1 MTIYYTPAPRPADED
16 ARQRAVAESG
26 FLEAADDP
34 ALAAIVRAAATLF
47 DTPMAAI
54 SIIDHE
60 RQYFPARIGIEAAET
75 PRAASFCAHAML
87 DCRQPLCIPD
97 ATADAR
103 FAGNP
108 LVLSAPDIRFYL
120 GMPLVAENG
129 QPLGALCVIDRAE
142 RVVPGQDRLDALAEF
157 ARKAMDRARALRRL
171 DPG

>member
-1 MTIYYTPAPRPADED
+1 MTIYYTPARRPVDEE
-16 ARQRAVAESG
+16 ARQRAVEDSG
-26 FLEAADDP
+26 FLEAAGDP
-34 ALAAIVRAAATLF
+34 TLAAIVRAAATLF

-54 SIIDHE
+54 SIIDRE
-60 RQYFPARIGIEAAET
+60 RQYFPAKIGIDASET

-87 DCRQPLCIPD
+87 DCGQPLCIAD

-129 QPLGALCVIDRAE
+129 QPLGALCVIDRVRRDA
-142 RVVPGQDRLDALAEF
+142 PDQGRLDALAEL
-157 ARKAMDRARALRRL
+157 ARKAMDRMRALR
-171 DPG
+171 P